1 MLLFEIGNMSL
12 FNIKNMGCEYVANA
26 MMLNLI
32 DCLTRSTSKDNPKTL
47 KEIHEI
53 FIDEYDTD
61 ISLGNTRKKL
71 ESLVQGESIFTVIKD
86 KSGNNYKENVYYL
99 LTTPFELHELRY
111 LMDAVSSA
119 RFISKDETNSLIYK
133 LRTLTD
139 EETSKRLSNELIP
152 SDRKVNA
159 PKFSE
164 HVQTIHEAIKENQWL
179 SFRYGRFNVR
189 KEFQMSR
196 EGNTY
201 EVKPY
206 GVVWNQEYYYL
217 IAFEKD
223 KQNIIHYRIDRMRDV
238 VKLEKKWADETGFN
252 LKEYVAQ
259 LFHMYSGEKS
269 NIAVEFDN
277 HLINVV
283 IDRFGLNASIKP
295 IDDEKF
301 LLEFEG
307 IVSQGLVRW
316 LLTWGADAKVIR
328 PQQLVEDMK
337 KEIARYTGLYS

>member
-1 MLLFEIGNMSL
+1 MTKRISDKGEKM
-12 FNIKNMGCEYVANA
+12 ANTNL
-26 MMLNLI
+26 LNLI
-32 DCLTRSTSKDNPKTL
+32 DCLTRYTSKDNPKTL
-47 KEIHEI
+47 KEIHE
-53 FIDEYDTD
+53 FFLEEYDSGVS
-61 ISLGNTRKKL
+61 ISNTRKRL
-71 ESLVQGESIFTVIKD
+71 ESLVQEESIFTVVKD
-86 KSGNNYKENVYYL
+86 KNVTNYKENVYYL
-99 LTTPFELHELRY
+99 STTLFELYELRY

-119 RFISKDETNSLIYK
+119 RFISKEETKGLIYK

-152 SDRKVNA
+152 SDTKVNA
-159 PKFSE
+159 PQFAE
-164 HVQTIHEAIKENQWL
+164 YIQTIHEAIKEKRWL
-179 SFRYGRFNVR
+179 SFRYGRFDVN
-189 KEFQMSR
+189 KEFKLSR
-196 EGNTY
+196 EGNEY

-217 IAFEKD
+217 IAFEKS
-223 KQNIIHYRIDRMRDV
+223 KQSIIHYRIDRMRDV
-238 VKLEKKWADETGFN
+238 LKSEKKWGDEKGFK
-252 LKEYVAQ
+252 LKEYVSQ

-295 IDDEKF
+295 MDDKKF

-316 LLTWGADAKVIR
+316 LLTWGADAKAIH
-328 PQQLVEDMK
+328 PEKLVDDMK
-337 KEIARYTGLYS
+337 KEIARYDGLYS